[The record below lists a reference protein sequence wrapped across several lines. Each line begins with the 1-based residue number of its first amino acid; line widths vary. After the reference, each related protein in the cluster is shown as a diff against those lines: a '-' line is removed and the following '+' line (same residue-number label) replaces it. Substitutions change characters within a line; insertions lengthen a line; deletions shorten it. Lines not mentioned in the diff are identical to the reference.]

1 MGQKKKEHNRISA
14 SGGSNGLGNVKVKG
28 ENFYRD
34 AKKARQVQL
43 LKSGR
48 PIRNAQGKVIKEAE
62 YQSKAVEPG
71 RVAPNRKWFGNTR
84 VIGQKALETF
94 RENLAS
100 KVNDPFQVLLKQ
112 HKLPMSLLQ
121 DPVKIGKMHVL
132 DTESFETTF
141 GNKAQRK
148 RPKLEMAN
156 LEDLAAKVE
165 STLESYDEKADR
177 NLTSNTIT
185 DWIEEARDS
194 VFQKGQSKRIWGE
207 LYKVIDSSDVV
218 IHVLDARD
226 PIGTRCT
233 NVEYH
238 IKKEARHKQLIFV
251 LNKCDL
257 VPTWVTA
264 KWVSHLS
271 KEYPTLAFHA
281 SINNSFGK
289 GSLIQLLRQFS
300 ALHADKKQISVGFIG
315 YPNTGK
321 SSIINTLRGKK
332 VCNVAPIPGET
343 KVWQYITLMKRIYL
357 IDCPGVVHPSTT
369 DTDTDIVLKGVVRIE
384 NVKQPEDYI
393 PALLAR
399 VRPEYIQRTYELD
412 DWEDYVDFLS
422 QLAKRTG
429 KLVKGG
435 EPDLSS
441 VAKMVLNDWL
451 RGKIPYYTAP
461 PEGDK
466 PLSKSGDA
474 AGEGEDAEAEAE
486 GEEGES
492 SMFTVSKNNSGL
504 PGVEQIFSKI
514 PVVQKFMAD
523 DLANNAKLLEEER
536 NKKESKV
543 PEGVLPEEKDED
555 DVNATDDE
563 DEEGEK
569 GSGKAAQRKNKA
581 QLRKEKKAHKAAKAV
596 GGSEAVSGEKMDWDE
611 VFANVVGEVVDS
623 IPGDHA
629 EQAKQD
635 DEADSEL
642 EMSDDATERKQRM
655 KKRKAAVAAAK
666 TAGFTVK
673 AVAGTKRK
681 ATRAADEEEDE
692 DEAQEEQQQE
702 EKKKAGA
709 KTSKGKK
716 NVEEE
721 EDDEED
727 GGKYKKTV
735 KGARMT
741 TNKGK
746 VGTHYYETANIKN
759 KNRNKVKPEDPH
771 KLATRL
777 RDQGKK
783 RRS

>member
-1 MGQKKKEHNRISA
+1 MGQLKKEHNRVKA

-34 AKKARQVQL
+34 AKAAKQVQL
-43 LKSGR
+43 LKGGKA
-48 PIRNAQGKVIKEAE
+48 IRNAQGKVIKAASF
-62 YQSKAVEPG
+62 QSKVVEPG

-84 VIGQKALETF
+84 VIGQKALESF
-94 RENLAS
+94 RENLAA

-121 DPVKIGKMHVL
+121 DPVHVGKMHVL
-132 DTESFETTF
+132 ETEPFGDTF

-148 RPKLEMAN
+148 RPKLAMGS

-165 STLESYDEKADR
+165 STLENYDEKADK
-177 NLTSNTIT
+177 NLQSNIIT

-226 PIGTRCT
+226 PMGTRCS

-264 KWVSHLS
+264 KWVKTLS

-300 ALHADKKQISVGFIG
+300 TLHSDKKQISVGFIG

-369 DTDTDIVLKGVVRIE
+369 DTETDIVLKGVVRVE
-384 NVKQPEDYI
+384 NIKQPDDYI
-393 PALLAR
+393 PELLNR

-412 DWEDYVDFLS
+412 HWEDSVDFLT

-429 KLVKGG
+429 KLIKGG
-435 EPDLSS
+435 EADLGS

-466 PLSKSGDA
+466 PG
-474 AGEGEDAEAEAE
+474 
-486 GEEGES
+486 GES
-492 SMFTVSKNNSGL
+492 AEEESHNTIDPSL
-504 PGVEQIFSKI
+504 PQVEQIFSKI
-514 PVVQKFMAD
+514 PVMQKFMAD
-523 DLANNAKLLEEER
+523 DLAKNASLLEEEK
-536 NKKESKV
+536 NKQESSA
-543 PEGVLPEEKDED
+543 PEGVLPDEVDED
-555 DVNATDDE
+555 DINKTDDE
-563 DEEGEK
+563 EEDK
-569 GSGKAAQRKNKA
+569 SGAGVKTRKSKA
-581 QLRKEKKAHKAAKAV
+581 QLRQEKKAKKEAKTAT
-596 GGSEAVSGEKMDWDE
+596 SKAVSGEKLDWDD
-611 VFANVVGEVVDS
+611 VFANVVGETVDS
-623 IPGDHA
+623 IPGQEDKDN
-629 EQAKQD
+629 ED
-635 DEADSEL
+635 DVDSEL
-642 EMSDDATERKQRM
+642 ELSDEGAERKQRI
-655 KKRKAAVAAAK
+655 KKRAALKRAGAGA
-666 TAGFTVK
+666 AGFEVK
-673 AVAGTKRK
+673 DAKKTQKSAKRK
-681 ATRAADEEEDE
+681 HVEEEADEEE
-692 DEAQEEQQQE
+692 
-702 EKKKAGA
+702 
-709 KTSKGKK
+709 
-716 NVEEE
+716 EEE
-721 EDDEED
+721 A
-727 GGKYKKTV
+727 KPV
-735 KGARMT
+735 KEARMT

-746 VGTHYYETANIKN
+746 VGTHYYETANVKN

-771 KLATRL
+771 KLATKL

-783 RRS
+783 RRQ